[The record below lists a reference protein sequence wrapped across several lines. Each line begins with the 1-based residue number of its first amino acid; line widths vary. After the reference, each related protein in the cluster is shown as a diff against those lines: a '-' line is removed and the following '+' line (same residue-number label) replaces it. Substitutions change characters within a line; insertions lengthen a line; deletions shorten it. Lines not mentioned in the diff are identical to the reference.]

1 MQKKK
6 VIILKGE
13 RFLYFMIGFLILGNI
28 LGPAFFSALLSK
40 TNIEVESLRS
50 KIQAQENR
58 NESLTMKINEL
69 ASLNNI
75 EEVAALYGLEYNNTN
90 VEVIE

>member
-28 LGPAFFSALLSK
+28 LGPAFSSALLSK